1 MPPGH
6 PTEQG
11 QHAALDLSPAHRRPE
26 LFVSGE
32 CLAEGPR
39 QTLQTILHEA
49 VHALAPC
56 PWGQGHFPG
65 WQVPQQAR
73 VRRPRRRAGPGLAR
87 RPAAAS
93 GDRLLRGPAD
103 RADRGGLRRHPDV
116 SGCGHPPVSRHLP
129 PPRATRR
136 PRPRGGPGW
145 SGWRRAAAERQDG
158 RAVQG
163 RLRLPAA
170 PVVLDPGQAIHP
182 RANHLRRLRPRL
194 PTPGRRPL
202 EVMSRLT
209 GLGPTTTR

>member
-56 PWGQGHFPG
+56 PWGQGHLPG

-73 VRRPRRRAGPGLAR
+73 VRRPRRRAGLGLAGG
-87 RPAAAS
+87 PAAS
-93 GDRLLRGPAD
+93 PGDRLLRRPAD
-103 RADRGGLRRHPDV
+103 RAGLADYADTLACLGAAIRLYRDTFRRLGLLGGQ
-116 SGCGHPPVSRHLP
+116 G
-129 PPRATRR
+129 
-136 PRPRGGPGW
+136 
-145 SGWRRAAAERQDG
+145 QDG
-158 RAVQG
+158 RQAGQDGDRQQPTGKAGERFKVACGCQPP
-163 RLRLPAA
+163 RSFWIRAQQYT
-170 PVVLDPGQAIHP
+170 PGAD
-182 RANHLRRLRPRL
+182 LRRSLRPGL
-194 PTPGRRPL
+194 PTSGRRQQQ
-202 EVMSRLT
+202 SR
-209 GLGPTTTR
+209 